1 MIERIPVT
9 DRETWLALRKRDV
22 TASVI
27 GALFGCH
34 PYETLLGLYMD
45 KTGAGSP
52 DIDNAVLRR
61 GRILENAVAM
71 AVMEER
77 PDWKVVKATEYLR
90 DPEKRIGATPDF
102 YIHGD
107 PRGLGVLQ
115 TKTVAPREFK
125 AKWVDDRPPFWIAL
139 QNATE
144 LMLEPEAAFGC
155 IAVLVVDPYKLEC
168 PIFEIP
174 RHRGVEQR
182 ISDAVADFW
191 DNVAFGTQPQPDFAR
206 DADLIAA
213 LEPEEVP
220 GRRIDLSGDNLLP
233 ILLDERSELKARVK
247 AADDRLAEI
256 DAELRH
262 KLGNAES
269 GSLPGFNLSLKTQ
282 LRKAHFQAA
291 TTSRVLRVTDLRPK
305 EDLNNDRPF

>member
-45 KTGAGSP
+45 KTGGAAAE
-52 DIDNAVLRR
+52 IDSAVLRR
-61 GRILENAVAM
+61 GRLLENAVAA

-77 PDWKVVKATEYLR
+77 PDWHVVKATDYLR
-90 DPEKRIGATPDF
+90 DPIARIGATPDF
-102 YIHGD
+102 YILGD

-125 AKWVDDRPPFWIAL
+125 AKWVDDRPPFWVAL

-144 LMLEPEAAFGC
+144 LMLEPQAAFG
-155 IAVLVVDPYKLEC
+155 AVAALVIDPYKLEC

-174 RHRGVEQR
+174 RHEGVEAR
-182 ISDAVADFW
+182 IREAVSDFW
-191 DNVAFGTQPQPDFAR
+191 DNVAFGMPPQPDFAR
-206 DADLIAA
+206 DADLIAR
-213 LEPEEVP
+213 LEPEEIT
-220 GRRIDLSGDNLLP
+220 GRRIDLSGDNMLPELLA
-233 ILLDERSELKARVK
+233 ERAALKARAK
-247 AADDRLAEI
+247 ADAERIAEI
-256 DAELRH
+256 ETEVRH
-262 KLGNAES
+262 KMGDAES
-269 GSLPGFNLSLKTQ
+269 GALPGYSITLKTQ
-282 LRKAHFQAA
+282 HRKAHFIPASS
-291 TTSRVLRVTDLRPK
+291 SRVLRVTDHRPK
-305 EDLNNDRPF
+305 EGLDNGPF